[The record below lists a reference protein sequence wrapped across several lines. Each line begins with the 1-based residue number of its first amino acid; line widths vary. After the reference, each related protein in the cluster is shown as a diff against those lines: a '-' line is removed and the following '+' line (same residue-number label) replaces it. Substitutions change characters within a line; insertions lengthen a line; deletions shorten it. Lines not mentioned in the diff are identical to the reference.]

1 MKKKVVKLNENDITR
16 IVKKT
21 ILKENDTYKF
31 RSDFSDNLRRIERT
45 TSNGDVDLLDD
56 IVDVYQTHIK
66 YIQDYLKDI
75 ADKEKERESDN
86 DE

>member
-1 MKKKVVKLNENDITR
+1 MKKKVIKLNEGDIKR

-21 ILKENDTYKF
+21 LLKESDTYEF
-31 RSDFSDNLRRIERT
+31 RHDYSQNLRRIEKSAT
-45 TSNGDVDLLDD
+45 NGDVDLLDD

-75 ADKEKERESDN
+75 ADKEKEQDSKN
-86 DE
+86 